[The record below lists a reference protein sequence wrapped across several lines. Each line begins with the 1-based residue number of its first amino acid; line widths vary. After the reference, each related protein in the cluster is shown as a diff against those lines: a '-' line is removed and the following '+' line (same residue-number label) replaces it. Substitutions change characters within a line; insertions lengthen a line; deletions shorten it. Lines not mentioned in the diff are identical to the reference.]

1 MSGKDGDWM
10 KKILIVDDNDHLALY
25 MEKKLRD
32 AGHEVVTVFNGMS
45 AIKAL
50 ADYAPDIIFCD
61 YFLPNL
67 NGDKL
72 CQIIRRMEHL
82 KDTYLVI
89 MSAAA
94 SELSL
99 DPSTIGAD
107 ALIAKGSF
115 QDTEKHFFAALEEA
129 QTRSPGTQG
138 LGIMGMDT
146 VFPRRMTR
154 ELLEKNYHL
163 QTILDSIS
171 EGIVEVY
178 CGRIVYANPTALKIM
193 GNPQDHLLAVLL
205 PSLFEGQARAQVESL
220 LASGPDGIDTIDRII
235 PKQSEDR
242 ILSLKRLPFQGDSD
256 TIILLITDITER
268 VHADQS
274 LHDYKNHLESL
285 VQERTSDLK
294 RAHEMLQQ
302 IQKLEAI
309 GTLAGG
315 IAHDFNNILGVMIG
329 YMELA
334 QLKDKTDKQQ
344 HYINQAL
351 EASNRAKEIIN
362 QILIF
367 SRHQEQERK
376 PVLIVPIIQEEVK
389 LLKSLL
395 PSTIRITQKITDAS
409 AMILADVTQ
418 IQQVL
423 MNLCTNAFHAMRES
437 GGTLEISL
445 DHYKVGTDIIPP
457 PLNLS
462 AGDYVKLSVR
472 DSGHGIDATI
482 INRIFDPF
490 FTTKGP
496 GEGTGLGLSVVYGI
510 VRDHEGAVDVSS
522 DPGKGTTVS
531 VYLPLINVGLQA
543 QVQAP
548 VQITG
553 GRERILLVDD
563 EAAIVEVAV
572 SMLASLGYQVTARR
586 SSVDT
591 LELFR
596 VRPHDFDLV
605 ITDMT
610 MPNIRGDE
618 LAREMLKIRP
628 DMPIILCTGF
638 SEMITEEKARNIGIR
653 RFIMKPMYLKDLAK
667 VIREVLE

>member
-1 MSGKDGDWM
+1 M
-10 KKILIVDDNDHLALY
+10 KKILIIDDNEHLALY
-25 MEKKLRD
+25 MGKKLRD
-32 AGHEVVTVFNGMS
+32 AGHEVVTTSNGIS
-45 AIKAL
+45 ALKTL

-94 SELSL
+94 SELEI
-99 DPSTIGAD
+99 DPSSIGAD

-115 QDTEKHFFAALEEA
+115 KETEKHFFAAIEEA
-129 QTRSPGTQG
+129 QTRQSGKQG
-138 LGIMGMDT
+138 QKIIGMDT
-146 VFPRRMTR
+146 VLPRRVTY
-154 ELLEKNYHL
+154 ELLEKKRHL
-163 QTILDSIS
+163 QAILDSIS
-171 EGIVEVY
+171 EGIIEVY
-178 CGRIVYANPTALKIM
+178 CGQIVYANPTTLKILRKT
-193 GNPQDHLLAVLL
+193 QDQLLTA
-205 PSLFEGQARAQVESL
+205 PFATLFEGQARLQVEAL
-220 LASGPDGIDTIDRII
+220 LSSGPDNMDAIDKIV
-235 PKQSEDR
+235 PGQKEDQ
-242 ILSLKRLPFQGDSD
+242 ILSIKRLPFQGDSD
-256 TIILLITDITER
+256 TIILLIADITEQ
-268 VHADQS
+268 VHVEQS
-274 LHDYKNHLESL
+274 LHNYRNHLESL

-294 RAHEMLQQ
+294 RANEALQQ

-315 IAHDFNNILGVMIG
+315 IAHDFNNMLSAMIG

-334 QLKDKTDKQQ
+334 QINGNADKQR

-351 EASNRAKEIIN
+351 KASNRAREIIN

-376 PVLIVPIIQEEVK
+376 PILVEPIIKEEIK

-395 PSTIRITQKITDAS
+395 PSTIRITQTIDDTS
-409 AMILADVTQ
+409 TLILADVTQ

-437 GGTLEISL
+437 GGVLEIRL
-445 DHYKVGTDIIPP
+445 DNEKIGPEKIPH

-462 AGDYVKLSVR
+462 AGDYVRLSVR
-472 DSGHGIDATI
+472 DSGHGIDAANI
-482 INRIFDPF
+482 SRIFDPF

-510 VRDHEGAVDVSS
+510 VRDHNGAIDVASE
-522 DPGKGTTVS
+522 PGKGTTIS
-531 VYLPLINVGLQA
+531 VYLPLIGTGEVEQKQVSEQIVG
-543 QVQAP
+543 
-548 VQITG
+548 G
-553 GRERILLVDD
+553 SERILLVDD
-563 EAAIVEVAV
+563 EAAIVEVV
-572 SMLASLGYQVTARR
+572 ESMLSSLGYHVTARR

-596 VRPHDFDLV
+596 TRPSDFDLV

-610 MPNIRGDE
+610 MPGIRGDD
-618 LAREMLKIRP
+618 LAREMLRIRA
-628 DMPIILCTGF
+628 DIPIILCTGF
-638 SEMITEEKARNIGIR
+638 SEMITEEKARSIGIR
-653 RFIMKPMYLKDLAK
+653 RFIMKPVYTKDLAR
-667 VIREVLE
+667 VIREVLD

>member
-1 MSGKDGDWM
+1 M
-10 KKILIVDDNDHLALY
+10 KKMLIVDDNNHLAVY
-25 MEKKLRD
+25 IGKKLQD
-32 AGHEVVTVFNGMS
+32 AGHEVVTVFNGIS

-50 ADYAPDIIFCD
+50 ADYTPDIIFCD

-82 KDTYLVI
+82 KDTFLVI

-94 SELSL
+94 SELNL
-99 DPSTIGAD
+99 DPSSIGAD

-115 QDTEKHFFAALEEA
+115 LETERLFFAAIEEA
-129 QTRSPGTQG
+129 QNHRAGKERK
-138 LGIMGMDT
+138 GIMGIDK
-146 VFPRRMTR
+146 VSPRRITQ
-154 ELLEKNYHL
+154 ELLDKNRHL

-178 CGRIVYANPTALKIM
+178 CGQIVYANPTALKIF
-193 GNPQDHLLAVLL
+193 GKPQDQLLAVPL
-205 PSLFEGQARAQVESL
+205 PDLFEGQVRSEVEL
-220 LASGPDGIDTIDRII
+220 LISTEPDHINTIDRIV
-235 PKQSEDR
+235 PKQREDR

-256 TIILLITDITER
+256 TIIFLMTDITER
-268 VHADQS
+268 VHAEQS
-274 LHDYKNHLESL
+274 LKDYQSHLERL

-294 RAHEMLQQ
+294 RANEMLQQ

-315 IAHDFNNILGVMIG
+315 IAHDFNNILTAMIG

-334 QLKDKTDKQQ
+334 QIKDKADEQQ
-344 HYINQAL
+344 HYIKQAL
-351 EASNRAKEIIN
+351 EVSNRAKAIIN

-376 PVLIVPIIQEEVK
+376 PILLAPIIKEEIN

-395 PSTIRITQKITDAS
+395 PSTIQIIQRIADNS
-409 AMILADVTQ
+409 FMILANVTK

-437 GGTLEISL
+437 GGIL
-445 DHYKVGTDIIPP
+445 DICLDQEKVMPDNIPHR
-457 PLNLS
+457 LKLS
-462 AGDYVKLSVR
+462 PGDYVKLSVS
-472 DSGHGIDATI
+472 DTGCGIDATI
-482 INRIFDPF
+482 LNRMFDPF

-496 GEGTGLGLSVVYGI
+496 GEGTGLGLSVVFGI
-510 VRDHEGAVDVSS
+510 VRDYEGAIDVASE
-522 DPGKGTTVS
+522 PGKGTTIS
-531 VYLPLINVGLQA
+531 VYLPLISAGEPTQ
-543 QVQAP
+543 QQAP
-548 VQITG
+548 VLIIG
-553 GRERILLVDD
+553 GCERILLVDD
-563 EAAIVEVAV
+563 EATIVEVAMV
-572 SMLASLGYQVTARR
+572 MLTSLGYQVTAQR

-596 VRPHDFDLV
+596 ARPEDFDLV

-618 LAREMLKIRP
+618 LAREMLRIRA
-628 DMPIILCTGF
+628 DIPIILCTGF
-638 SEMITEEKARNIGIR
+638 SEMISEEKASDIGIR
-653 RFIMKPMYLKDLAK
+653 KFIMKPFYMRDLAK
-667 VIREVLE
+667 TIREVLD